1 MKEFYSVND
10 SFQLSNGVKIPCLGF
25 GTWQTPDGQAARDSV
40 RCALELGYRH
50 IDTAAAY
57 GNEKSVGEGI
67 RLSGVKREDVFVTT
81 KHWITMRGYQ
91 KTVEALETSLRDLG
105 LDYLDLYL
113 IHWPSVAY
121 RDEQWQQTNADT
133 WRAFEKMYQ
142 DGKVRA
148 IGVSNFE
155 EKHIEALR
163 PFASVMPMVNQ
174 IEFHPGYTQMQN
186 VEYSRAQGMVVEA
199 WSPLGSG
206 AVLRDPGLEQIAAKY
221 GRSTA
226 QLCIRFC
233 LQSGVLP
240 MPKSVTP
247 QRIEQN
253 MQVFDFTISPEDMA
267 QIAAMETTGFSG
279 FRPEDA
285 PADALVWG
293 EKK

>member
-174 IEFHPGYTQMQN
+174 IEFHPATHRCRMWN
-186 VEYSRAQGMVVEA
+186 IPVRRA
-199 WSPLGSG
+199 WWWKRG
-206 AVLRDPGLEQIAAKY
+206 ARWAAGLCCAIPGLSRSQQNTAEAPRSFASASVCKAA
-221 GRSTA
+221 
-226 QLCIRFC
+226 C
-233 LQSGVLP
+233 
-240 MPKSVTP
+240 
-247 QRIEQN
+247 
-253 MQVFDFTISPEDMA
+253 SPCPN
-267 QIAAMETTGFSG
+267 
-279 FRPEDA
+279 R
-285 PADALVWG
+285 
-293 EKK
+293 

>member
-1 MKEFYSVND
+1 
-10 SFQLSNGVKIPCLGF
+10 
-25 GTWQTPDGQAARDSV
+25 
-40 RCALELGYRH
+40 
-50 IDTAAAY
+50 
-57 GNEKSVGEGI
+57 
-67 RLSGVKREDVFVTT
+67 
-81 KHWITMRGYQ
+81 
-91 KTVEALETSLRDLG
+91 
-105 LDYLDLYL
+105 
-113 IHWPSVAY
+113 
-121 RDEQWQQTNADT
+121 
-133 WRAFEKMYQ
+133 
-142 DGKVRA
+142 
-148 IGVSNFE
+148 
-155 EKHIEALR
+155 
-163 PFASVMPMVNQ
+163 
-174 IEFHPGYTQMQN
+174 
-186 VEYSRAQGMVVEA
+186 MVVEA